1 MELKWLEDFLALL
14 QTRNFTS
21 AAQLRNI
28 SQPAF
33 SRRIQSLEAWMG
45 TDLLDRTRKQVKP
58 SDAALQYRE
67 ELQQVVSKL
76 YQLRSKIQSSQLNQ
90 VSFTVAAQHSLL
102 AAPSLPTV
110 LRELAAH
117 IQNLELSVRSDD
129 SEGCHS
135 LLSRG
140 EADLIFL
147 YEHSQDVGLA
157 PSSALKS
164 FEVGYD
170 RLIFV
175 CSKDLHRALRKQP
188 AAPIYPL
195 LVYPESSF
203 LGRVIRKREL
213 GTFSSKYGTQIRCES
228 AFAPALK
235 EMTLAGTG
243 MAWLP
248 ESLVISELGSGEL
261 INLSRL
267 SRPIALKIMGYQLTS
282 PGNRLRED
290 VVAFFEKRS
299 SK

>member
-14 QTRNFTS
+14 QTRNFTA

-33 SRRIQSLEAWMG
+33 SRRIQSLEAWIG
-45 TDLLDRTRKQVKP
+45 TDLLDRTKKHVQP
-58 SDAALQYRE
+58 SDAALQYCE
-67 ELQQVVSKL
+67 EIQQVVSKL
-76 YQLRSKIQSSQLNQ
+76 YQLRSKIQSSQLNH

-102 AAPSLPTV
+102 AAPFLPTV
-110 LRELAAH
+110 LRELAAK
-117 IQNLELSVRSDD
+117 IPSLELSVRSED

-135 LLSRG
+135 LLSQG

-147 YEHSQDVGLA
+147 YEYSQNLSSGHT
-157 PSSALKS
+157 SALKS
-164 FEVGYD
+164 FEVGHD

-175 CSKDLHRALRKQP
+175 CSKDLHRAVRKQP

-203 LGRVIRKREL
+203 LGRVIREKEL
-213 GTFSSKYGTQIRCES
+213 GQLSSKYGTQIRCES

-248 ESLVISELGSGEL
+248 ESLVSNELSAGDLVS
-261 INLSRL
+261 LSKL
-267 SRPIALKIMGYQLTS
+267 SKPIVLKIMGYQLTS
-282 PGNRLRED
+282 PGNKLRDE
-290 VVAFFEKRS
+290 VVAFLYGRATK
-299 SK
+299 

>member
-14 QTRNFTS
+14 NTRNFTS

-45 TDLLDRTRKQVKP
+45 TELLDRTKKQVQP
-58 SDAALQYRE
+58 SDAALQYRDE
-67 ELQQVVSKL
+67 IQQVVSKL
-76 YQLRSKIQSSQLNQ
+76 YQLRSKIQSSQTHH

-102 AAPSLPTV
+102 ASPPLPTV
-110 LRELAAH
+110 LRELSAH
-117 IQNLELSVRSDD
+117 IQNLELSVRSED

-147 YEHSQDVGLA
+147 YEYSQNVGHTNS
-157 PSSALKS
+157 PALKS
-164 FEVGYD
+164 FEVGND

-175 CSKDLHRALRKQP
+175 CSKELHRALRKQP

-195 LVYPESSF
+195 LVYPETSF
-203 LGRVIRKREL
+203 LGRVIREREL
-213 GTFSSKYGTQIRCES
+213 GNLSSRYGTQIRCES

-248 ESLVISELGSGEL
+248 ESLVIDELASGEL
-261 INLSRL
+261 ISLSRL
-267 SRPIALKIMGYQLTS
+267 SKPIDLRIMGYQLTS
-282 PGNRLRED
+282 PGNKLRDD
-290 VVAFFEKRS
+290 VVTFFERRS

>member
-14 QTRNFTS
+14 NTRNFTS

-45 TDLLDRTRKQVKP
+45 TELLDRTKKQVQP
-58 SDAALQYRE
+58 SDAALQYRDE
-67 ELQQVVSKL
+67 IQQVVSKL
-76 YQLRSKIQSSQLNQ
+76 YQLRSKIQSSQIHH

-102 AAPSLPTV
+102 ASPPLPTV
-110 LRELAAH
+110 LRELSAR
-117 IQNLELSVRSDD
+117 IQNLELSVRSED

-147 YEHSQDVGLA
+147 YEYSQNVGYTH
-157 PSSALKS
+157 SSALKS
-164 FEVGYD
+164 FEVGHD

-175 CSKDLHRALRKQP
+175 CSNELHRALRKQP

-195 LVYPESSF
+195 LVYPETSF
-203 LGRVIRKREL
+203 LGWVIREREL
-213 GTFSSKYGTQIRCES
+213 GNLSSKHRTQIRCES

-248 ESLVISELGSGEL
+248 ESLVIDELASGEL
-261 INLSRL
+261 ISLNRL
-267 SRPIALKIMGYQLTS
+267 SKPIALRIMGYQLTS
-282 PGNRLRED
+282 PGNKLRDD
-290 VVAFFEKRS
+290 VVTFFEKRS
-299 SK
+299 TK

>member
-14 QTRNFTS
+14 NTRNFTS

-45 TDLLDRTRKQVKP
+45 TELLDRTKRQVQP
-58 SDAALQYRE
+58 SDAALQYRDE
-67 ELQQVVSKL
+67 IQQVVSKL
-76 YQLRSKIQSSQLNQ
+76 YQLRSKIQSSQIHH

-102 AAPSLPTV
+102 ASPPLPTV
-110 LRELAAH
+110 LRELSAH
-117 IQNLELSVRSDD
+117 IQNLELSVRSED

-147 YEHSQDVGLA
+147 YEYSQNVGHSNR
-157 PSSALKS
+157 SALKS
-164 FEVGYD
+164 FEVGHD

-175 CSKDLHRALRKQP
+175 CSSELHRALRKQP

-203 LGRVIRKREL
+203 LGRVIREREL
-213 GTFSSKYGTQIRCES
+213 GNLSSKYGIQIRCES

-248 ESLVISELGSGEL
+248 ESLVIDEIASGEL
-261 INLSRL
+261 IGLSRL
-267 SRPIALKIMGYQLTS
+267 SKPIALRIMGYQLTS
-282 PGNRLRED
+282 PGNKLRED
-290 VVAFFEKRS
+290 VVTFFERRS

>member
-14 QTRNFTS
+14 NTRNFTS

-45 TDLLDRTRKQVKP
+45 TELLDRTKKQVQP
-58 SDAALQYRE
+58 SDAALQYRDE
-67 ELQQVVSKL
+67 IQQVVSKL
-76 YQLRSKIQSSQLNQ
+76 YQLRSKIQSSQTHH

-102 AAPSLPTV
+102 ASPPLPTV
-110 LRELAAH
+110 LRELSAH
-117 IQNLELSVRSDD
+117 IQNLELSVRSED

-147 YEHSQDVGLA
+147 YEYSQNVGHTN
-157 PSSALKS
+157 SSALKS
-164 FEVGYD
+164 FEVGND

-175 CSKDLHRALRKQP
+175 CSKELHRALRKQP

-195 LVYPESSF
+195 LVYPETSF
-203 LGRVIRKREL
+203 LGRVIREREL
-213 GTFSSKYGTQIRCES
+213 GNLSSRYGTQIRCES

-248 ESLVISELGSGEL
+248 ESLVIDELASGEL
-261 INLSRL
+261 ISLSRL
-267 SRPIALKIMGYQLTS
+267 SKPIDLRIMGYQLTS
-282 PGNRLRED
+282 PGNKLRHD
-290 VVAFFEKRS
+290 VVTFFERRL

>member
-14 QTRNFTS
+14 NTRNFTS

-45 TDLLDRTRKQVKP
+45 TELLDRTKKQVQP
-58 SDAALQYRE
+58 SDAALQYRDE
-67 ELQQVVSKL
+67 IQQVVSKL
-76 YQLRSKIQSSQLNQ
+76 YQLRSKIQSSQTHH

-102 AAPSLPTV
+102 ASPPLPTV
-110 LRELAAH
+110 LRELSAH
-117 IQNLELSVRSDD
+117 IQNLELSVRSED

-147 YEHSQDVGLA
+147 YEHSQNVGHTN
-157 PSSALKS
+157 SSALKS
-164 FEVGYD
+164 FEVGND

-175 CSKDLHRALRKQP
+175 CSKELHRALRKQP

-195 LVYPESSF
+195 LVYPETSF
-203 LGRVIRKREL
+203 LGRVIREREL
-213 GTFSSKYGTQIRCES
+213 GNLSSRYGTQIRCES

-248 ESLVISELGSGEL
+248 ESLVIDELASGEL
-261 INLSRL
+261 ISLSRL
-267 SRPIALKIMGYQLTS
+267 SKPIDLRIMGYQLTS
-282 PGNRLRED
+282 PGNKLRDD
-290 VVAFFEKRS
+290 VVTFFERRS

>member
-14 QTRNFTS
+14 QTRNFTT

-33 SRRIQSLEAWMG
+33 SRRIQSFEAWIG
-45 TDLLDRTRKQVKP
+45 TDLLDRTKKQVQP
-58 SDAALQYRE
+58 SEAALQHRE
-67 ELQQVVSKL
+67 EIQQIVSRL
-76 YQLRSKIQSSQLNQ
+76 YQLRSKIQSSQLNH

-102 AAPSLPTV
+102 AAPFLPTA

-117 IQNLELSVRSDD
+117 IQNLELSVRSEER
-129 SEGCHS
+129 EGCHS

-140 EADLIFL
+140 DADLMFL
-147 YEHSQDVGLA
+147 YEHSQDA
-157 PSSALKS
+157 SYAHNSALKS
-164 FEVGYD
+164 FEVGCD
-170 RLIFV
+170 TLIFV

-188 AAPIYPL
+188 GVPIYPL

-203 LGRVIRKREL
+203 LGRVIREREL
-213 GTFSSKYGTQIRCES
+213 GYLSSKYGTQIRCES

-248 ESLVISELGSGEL
+248 ESLVSNELASGDL
-261 INLSRL
+261 VSLSRL
-267 SRPIALKIMGYQLTS
+267 SKPIALKIMGYQLTS
-282 PGNRLRED
+282 PGNKLREE
-290 VVAFFEKRS
+290 VVTFFSKRLPN
-299 SK
+299 